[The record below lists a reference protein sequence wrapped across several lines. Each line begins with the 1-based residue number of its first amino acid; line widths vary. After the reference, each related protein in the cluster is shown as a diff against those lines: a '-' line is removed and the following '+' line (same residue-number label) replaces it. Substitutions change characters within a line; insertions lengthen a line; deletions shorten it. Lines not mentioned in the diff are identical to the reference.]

1 MGMRIAHEVTS
12 ATGAG
17 TMATI
22 MSETFSSSPLLQAR
36 GLAFVRRDEPVFGPL
51 DFAVHAGEL
60 VLVEGDNGSGKTT
73 LMRILAAMLHG
84 HSGEVLLHGGRLD
97 RERAAGEIVYLG
109 HHLGL
114 KAELTVLENLR
125 YTQGLY
131 GRRRGVTPD
140 TAIEGVDLGGY
151 EHEPVKQLSAGQKKR
166 VALARL
172 LLVPAA
178 IWLLDEPWAN
188 LDRQGIALVNRLL
201 ERHVGEGGAALAT
214 SHGTVRYLKSDVRC
228 IGLSP

>member
-1 MGMRIAHEVTS
+1 MAATMSDSTS
-12 ATGAG
+12 TVA
-17 TMATI
+17 
-22 MSETFSSSPLLQAR
+22 LLQAR
-36 GLAFVRRDEPVFGPL
+36 GLAFARRDEPVFGPL

-84 HSGEVLLHGGRLD
+84 HAGEVLLHGRRLERD
-97 RERAAGEIVYLG
+97 RAAGEILYLG

-114 KAELTVLENLR
+114 KADLTVLENLR

-131 GRRRGVTPD
+131 GRRRGVSPSS
-140 TAIEGVDLGGY
+140 AIEGVELAGY

-188 LDRQGIALVNRLL
+188 LDRHGIALVNRLL

-214 SHGTVRYLKSDVRC
+214 SHGTVRYVQGDVRC